1 MGKKRLCTSATRT
14 PWQTERWKMNTTLP
28 TAIYNSPFWVH
39 FDVLLAKLT
48 VAFFPLSLPRSSL
61 SLSCRD
67 IVWYYFLSH
76 LFLRLIYENDWL
88 SAWMHI
94 WTWREKK
101 KPWQHMKLSNRT
113 AHTLWNVRGWHNNC
127 DTVECV
133 KELLLYSHC
142 VEDVEILSL
151 NLLHAVLNPLVKKI
165 PLQADWILICS

>member
-1 MGKKRLCTSATRT
+1 MLQEHPDKQRGEKWTQRCPLQSITLHFESILMCYWQSWRL
-14 PWQTERWKMNTTLP
+14 
-28 TAIYNSPFWVH
+28 H
-39 FDVLLAKLT
+39 F
-48 VAFFPLSLPRSSL
+48 
-61 SLSCRD
+61 
-67 IVWYYFLSH
+67 FLSH
-76 LFLRLIYENDWL
+76 SLAPLFPFLAVILCDIIFSAIFFWGWSMKMIDWVHGCISEL
-88 SAWMHI
+88 GG
-94 WTWREKK
+94 KK